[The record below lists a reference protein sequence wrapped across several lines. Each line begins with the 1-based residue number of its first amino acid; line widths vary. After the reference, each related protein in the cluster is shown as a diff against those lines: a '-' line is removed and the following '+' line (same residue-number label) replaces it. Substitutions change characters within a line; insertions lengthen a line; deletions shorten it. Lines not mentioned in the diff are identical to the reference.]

1 MPIGDA
7 VFAAVSKVFL
17 TKSARRVMPRLNL
30 AYERGFLE
38 KPVIFNT
45 ISAYLEKPQLSSIL
59 NNLLIK
65 SSLPFVPLETVF
77 AADST
82 GVAGNRFVRWTDVKY
97 RGMTEHVWAKV
108 HLMCGVKTHIITAAV
123 ILDRTASDLA
133 QLPKLLHTTTQ
144 NFTVCQVSAD
154 AVYNT
159 NRNQEE
165 IAAIGAEAFI
175 PFKSNHTGKQGALWG
190 EKFRQWQEDRE
201 YFLKNYHQR
210 SNVET
215 TIMMWKTSFGD
226 SLRSK
231 TEIAMK
237 NELYCKLI
245 CHNLSCLIKA
255 MYELGLGA
263 EFLAASFQKDAAD

>member
-108 HLMCGVKTHIITAAV
+108 HLMGGVKTHIITAAV
-123 ILDRTASDLA
+123 ILDRSASDLA
-133 QLPKLLHTTTQ
+133 QLPKLLQTTNE
-144 NFTVCQVSAD
+144 NFTIRQVSAD
-154 AVYNT
+154 AAYNSK
-159 NRNQEE
+159 RNQEE

-175 PFKSNHTGKQGALWG
+175 PFKRNHTGKQGGLWG
-190 EKFRQWQEDRE
+190 EKFRQWREDPE
-201 YFLKNYHQR
+201 YFFKHYHQR
-210 SNVET
+210 SNIET
-215 TIMMWKTSFGD
+215 AIMMWKTSFGD

-255 MYELGLGA
+255 TYELGLGA

>member
-1 MPIGDA
+1 M
-7 VFAAVSKVFL
+7 
-17 TKSARRVMPRLNL
+17 
-30 AYERGFLE
+30 
-38 KPVIFNT
+38 
-45 ISAYLEKPQLSSIL
+45 
-59 NNLLIK
+59 
-65 SSLPFVPLETVF
+65 
-77 AADST
+77 
-82 GVAGNRFVRWTDVKY
+82 KY

-175 PFKSNHTGKQGALWG
+175 PFKSNHTGKQGGLWG

>member
-1 MPIGDA
+1 MPPRHLRIG
-7 VFAAVSKVFL
+7 
-17 TKSARRVMPRLNL
+17 T
-30 AYERGFLE
+30 RGSPMALR
-38 KPVIFNT
+38 
-45 ISAYLEKPQLSSIL
+45 Q
-59 NNLLIK
+59 
-65 SSLPFVPLETVF
+65 
-77 AADST
+77 
-82 GVAGNRFVRWTDVKY
+82 
-97 RGMTEHVWAKV
+97 
-108 HLMCGVKTHIITAAV
+108 TA
-123 ILDRTASDLA
+123 L
-133 QLPKLLHTTTQ
+133 
-144 NFTVCQVSAD
+144 
-154 AVYNT
+154 
-159 NRNQEE
+159 
-165 IAAIGAEAFI
+165 
-175 PFKSNHTGKQGALWG
+175 KSNHTGKQGGLWG

-263 EFLAASFQKDAAD
+263 EFLTASFQKDAAD